1 MNENPYTPPAEANSH
16 DVGPAS
22 RLTATAMRQGQRNA
36 VICAVLVLAISGL
49 LYWFLI
55 TVTALPR
62 MQALF
67 YAFMINVAVS
77 LVVMLASW
85 IRGIQ
90 LRGTLMMDCGA
101 HPGRRI
107 FLINTVMF
115 LALGLSGLAFERP
128 AATFMTFFA
137 AYWAFMATGRFA
149 MYSGGLW
156 VYHSLLRW
164 DKIAS
169 YSWTSDNTLILQ
181 SAGIFSLSRSAVPV
195 PAERV
200 DEVKRLLA
208 EHMGSP
214 GGSPGDSALR

>member
-1 MNENPYTPPAEANSH
+1 M
-16 DVGPAS
+16 
-22 RLTATAMRQGQRNA
+22 
-36 VICAVLVLAISGL
+36 ICAVLVLAISGL

-107 FLINTVMF
+107 FIINTVTF
-115 LALGLSGLAFERP
+115 LALGLGGLAFERP

-137 AYWAFMATGRFA
+137 AYWAFMATGRCA

-169 YSWTSDNTLILQ
+169 YSWTPDNTLILQ
-181 SAGIFSLSRSAVPV
+181 SAGIFSLSRIAVPV

-208 EHMGSP
+208 EHT
-214 GGSPGDSALR
+214 SALN